1 MALALRLATTL
12 LVLVFFASG
21 GAKLI
26 GLQFEIEA
34 FTRWGYPLWFMYLV
48 GVIEVGGAVL
58 LLVPRLTAPVA
69 GGLAAFMLGA
79 VATHVVHAE
88 WGMLVVATTILLLAA
103 WRAWAGL
110 RIGRSLPE
118 LYSQV

>member
-1 MALALRLATTL
+1 MELALRLATTL

-21 GAKLI
+21 GAKVI
-26 GLQFEIEA
+26 GLEFEIDA

-48 GVIEVGGAVL
+48 GIIEVGGAIL
-58 LLVPRLTAPVA
+58 LLVPRLTALVA
-69 GGLAAFMLGA
+69 GGLAVFMLGA

-103 WRAWAGL
+103 WRAWAGI
-110 RIGRSLPE
+110 RFGRGLHTPHV
-118 LYSQV
+118 QV